1 MLSMSFDDKSMKELV
16 AFAGFGTLLSEEVQ
30 TALKQAGELL
40 TQAAVAN
47 TWEVFA
53 NPTGQLASTLGI
65 VVESP
70 FEIIVGSDSP
80 YAARREYGFSGQTDS
95 LGRYFANDPAKPY
108 LGPAL
113 QDNQQAVLQ
122 LIDAAV
128 EKALARV
135 EGA

>member
-1 MLSMSFDDKSMKELV
+1 MLSISFDQQSMKEIV

-30 TALKQAGELL
+30 AALKQAGDLI

-53 NPTGQLASTLGI
+53 NPTGALASTLG
-65 VVESP
+65 VVVDSP
-70 FEIIVGSDSP
+70 FEIIVGSSSP

-108 LGPAL
+108 LQPAL
-113 QDNQQAVLQ
+113 DDNQQAVLQ

-128 EKALARV
+128 EKALARMEAV
-135 EGA
+135 